1 MSEKKSSI
9 FSIGLIR
16 GLLGML
22 AGYAVGFGL
31 VSVIRLLQGLP
42 VWAYNP
48 SGNQYG
54 FSEPAWVV
62 GAIFG
67 IIGFILALGVV
78 SDWLK
83 LMDGQQTP
91 EHPADAFPSGVRRY
105 LSASYDHK
113 VIGIQYG
120 VTAILLLGVA
130 GVFALIFR
138 TELAQPELQIVS
150 LQTYN
155 TIMSLHGIVMIA
167 GILLGVA
174 AMSNYLVPLLIGAND
189 MAFPRLNAFAYWINV
204 PAAIVLLS
212 SYFLGGFDTG
222 WTGYPPLS
230 QRAPL
235 GMDMFFLGV
244 IFVGFSSIF
253 GALNVIATAIRQRAK
268 GMGYFRMPIF
278 VWSALATALIALT
291 ATQLIGLS
299 FEMVMFERLFGMGFF
314 APEKG
319 GDPILF
325 QHLFWFYSHPAV
337 YVFVLT
343 GLGVI
348 SEILPVFAR
357 KPLFG
362 YRWVALSSF
371 GIALVGFLVWAHH
384 MFTSGMASYLRIPFM
399 YSTLLVAVPT
409 GVKFFSWVATIW
421 EGKLSFETPMLFVLG
436 AISIFLLGGL
446 SGPPNATVATDLHL
460 QDTYWIV
467 GHFHATMF
475 GGFVFPFFAAIYY
488 WFPKVTGRMYNEAL
502 GKLHFY
508 LMLPAFYVQSLGQ
521 MQVGLLGMRRRI
533 ADYDPALGITLQQLL
548 ITIAAF
554 VIFTSVVIAVVNFVY
569 SAARGPAAARNPWRS
584 RSPEFMLPSP
594 LPVHNYAQP
603 LVVVG
608 EPYDYGTDY
617 AFVNI
622 DPDRKIAAPL
632 EDQPAPEEQAPAAP
646 ASSAAAD

>member
-1 MSEKKSSI
+1 MSERATITERKSI
-9 FSIGLIR
+9 FSIGLVR

-22 AGYAVGFGL
+22 AGFLLGALL
-31 VSVIRLLQGLP
+31 VTVIRLIMGLP
-42 VWAYNP
+42 AWSYNP
-48 SGNQYG
+48 QSFQYG
-54 FSEPAWVV
+54 FGEPALVT

-67 IIGFILALGVV
+67 CAGFMLTVGVM
-78 SDWLK
+78 SDWLRWINGK
-83 LMDGQQTP
+83 EAP
-91 EHPADAFPSGVRRY
+91 EHPTDAFPSGIRRY
-105 LSASYDHK
+105 LSATFDHK
-113 VIGIQYG
+113 VIGVQYG
-120 VTAILLLGVA
+120 VTSLVLFTLA
-130 GVFALIFR
+130 GLFAMAFR
-138 TELAQPELQIVS
+138 TELVTPARDLLSYQQ
-150 LQTYN
+150 YN
-155 TIMSLHGIVMIA
+155 TFMSLHGIVMIVA
-167 GILLGVA
+167 ILLGVG
-174 AMSNYLVPLLIGAND
+174 AMSNYLTPLLIGAND
-189 MAFPRLNAFAYWINV
+189 MAFPRLNAFAFWINV
-204 PAAIVLLS
+204 PAAIILLS
-212 SYFLGGFDTG
+212 SLFLGGFDTG

-230 QRAPL
+230 AKAPP

-244 IFVGFSSIF
+244 YFAGLSSIL
-253 GALNVIATAIRQRAK
+253 GSINIIITTVRMRAK
-268 GMGYFRMPIF
+268 GMTYFRMPIF
-278 VWSALATALIALT
+278 VWAALATAVIGAT

-299 FEMVMFERLFGMGFF
+299 FQMVLFERLFGMGFF
-314 APEKG
+314 NPDLG

-348 SEILPVFAR
+348 SELLPVFAR

-409 GVKFFSWVATIW
+409 GVKFFSWIATIW

-488 WFPKVTGRMYNEAL
+488 WFPKITGRMYNEKL

-533 ADYDPALGITLQQLL
+533 GSYDPDLGIQTTHIL
-548 ITIAAF
+548 ITIAGFA
-554 VIFTSVVIAVVNFVY
+554 IAISVLVAILNLVY
-569 SAARGPAAARNPWRS
+569 SAQRGKAAERNPWRS
-584 RSPEFMLPSP
+584 RSPEFTLPSP
-594 LPVHNYAQP
+594 IPVQNYAQP
-603 LVVVG
+603 IEVIG
-608 EPYDYGTDY
+608 EPYDYGLPGAYVTT
-617 AFVNI
+617 V
-622 DPDRKIAAPL
+622 PPGG
-632 EDQPAPEEQAPAAP
+632 PAGPGTVPPGDTQLAQAG
-646 ASSAAAD
+646 AAD

>member
-1 MSEKKSSI
+1 MSERNKVN
-9 FSIGLIR
+9 FLSIGLVR

-22 AGYAVGFGL
+22 AGYMVGFVL
-31 VSVIRLLQGLP
+31 VSGIRLIQGLP
-42 VWAYNP
+42 IWAWDTAN
-48 SGNQYG
+48 NQFG

-67 IIGFILALGVV
+67 VIGFMLGVGV
-78 SDWLK
+78 AADWLK
-83 LMDGQQTP
+83 WAKGEPTP
-91 EHPADAFPSGVRRY
+91 EHPTDAFQGGWARY
-105 LSASYDHK
+105 LSASFDHK
-113 VIGIQYG
+113 AIGIQYG
-120 VTAILLLGVA
+120 VTSILVLGLA

-138 TELAQPELQIVS
+138 TELAQSGLQVVN
-150 LQTYN
+150 LRTYN
-155 TIMSLHGIVMIA
+155 TIMSLHGIVMIV
-167 GILLGVA
+167 GILLGVG

-189 MAFPRLNAFAYWINV
+189 MAFPRLNAFAFWINV
-204 PAAIVLLS
+204 PAAIVLVS
-212 SYFLGGFDTG
+212 SLFLGGFDTG

-244 IFVGFSSIF
+244 YFAGLSSIL
-253 GALNVIATAIRQRAK
+253 GGLNVIATTVRMRAK

-278 VWSALATALIALT
+278 VWTALATAVISFS

-299 FEMVMFERLFGMGFF
+299 FQMVLFERLFGMGFF
-314 APEKG
+314 APDKG
-319 GDPILF
+319 GNPILF

-348 SEILPVFAR
+348 SELLPVFAR

-384 MFTSGMASYLRIPFM
+384 MFTSGMESYLRIPFM
-399 YSTLLVAVPT
+399 YSTLLVAIPT
-409 GVKFFSWVATIW
+409 GVKFFSWVATLW

-475 GGFVFPFFAAIYY
+475 GGFLFPYFAAIYY
-488 WFPKVTGRMYNEAL
+488 WFPKITGRMYNETL

-508 LMLPAFYVQSLGQ
+508 LMLPAFYVQSLSQ

-533 ADYDPALGITLQQLL
+533 GDFDPALGIDLQQLM
-548 ITIAAF
+548 ITIAGY
-554 VIFTSVVIAVVNFVY
+554 VIFFSVLICVINLIY
-569 SAARGPAAARNPWRS
+569 SAVRGRAAAANPWRS

-594 LPVHNYAQP
+594 IPLHNYGEP
-603 LVVVG
+603 IEVIG
-608 EPYDYGTDY
+608 EPYDYGLET
-617 AFVNI
+617 AFVSI
-622 DPDRKIAAPL
+622 DPERVTQSPEIGEAGETA
-632 EDQPAPEEQAPAAP
+632 PAPAG
-646 ASSAAAD
+646 ASD